1 MISPLAFALVFL
13 GGFGLGLLFFG
24 GLWATV
30 RAIPTSR
37 HPALL
42 TLASFWGR
50 TAVVIA
56 GLLLVM
62 DGLWQR
68 ALAGL
73 VGFVCARVAISQWVP
88 RNHKN
93 PKPLG

>member
-1 MISPLAFALVFL
+1 MIGPLAFVLLLLA
-13 GGFGLGLLFFG
+13 GFVLGLLFFG
-24 GLWATV
+24 GLWVTV

-37 HPALL
+37 HPAML
-42 TLASFWGR
+42 TLVSFWGR
-50 TAVVIA
+50 TGVVIA

-73 VGFVCARVAISQWVP
+73 VGFVCARLVVARWIPS
-88 RNHKN
+88 NGKKA
-93 PKPLG
+93 KPLG

>member
-1 MISPLAFALVFL
+1 MISPLSFVLLFL

-50 TAVVIA
+50 TAVVMV

-62 DGLWQR
+62 DGLWER

-73 VGFVCARVAISQWVP
+73 LGFVFSRWAMARWIP
-88 RNHKN
+88 GNYKN